1 MLNEYI
7 PDVDKYLDDFVKLA
21 QLQEQKTVLSAELDK
36 FRAEIIATVTT
47 DERFYSNSKPQS
59 MTYINSTYLVN
70 GYDEATSERLSYMLK
85 ELANLDKEIT
95 VLKGELKKA
104 EMMLSI
110 FQTLSANSRNV
121 IQVNEGDV

>member
-7 PDVDKYLDDFVKLA
+7 PDVDKYLEDFIKLA
-21 QLQEQKTVLSAELDK
+21 KVQEQKTVLEAELDK
-36 FRAEIIATVTT
+36 FKAEIVNVVTT

-70 GYDEATSERLSYMLK
+70 GYDEATSERLSSMLK

-95 VLKGELKKA
+95 ILKGELKKA

-121 IQVNEGDV
+121 IQVNEGDI